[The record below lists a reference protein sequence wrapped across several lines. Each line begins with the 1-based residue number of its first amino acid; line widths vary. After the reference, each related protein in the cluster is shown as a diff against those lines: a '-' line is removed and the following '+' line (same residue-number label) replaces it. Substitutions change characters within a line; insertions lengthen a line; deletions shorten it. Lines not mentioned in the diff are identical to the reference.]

1 MLQGIREGVGRWI
14 AGIILALI
22 AVAFIFWGVDPTIM
36 GTTFAAKVN
45 GEDISLIDFDRA
57 LQNQQSQYQELY
69 RVELDDELQ
78 RALRLAVIEDLI
90 QGEALSQRVA
100 SEGYR
105 VSDARLAQAI
115 RSMPEFQVSG
125 EFSMDVYRSQLTF
138 SGISPTA
145 FEEQQREQ
153 LGLIDLQS
161 GIGVSAFYTPA
172 EFARYIELF
181 EQEREVAYALFAAGA
196 FLDRVEID
204 EAQVLEYYEANK
216 DRFFSEESV
225 DIEYL
230 ELTRADFADDIE
242 VSDEI
247 LEAFYEQEQFRY
259 QTDEDRR
266 PRHILINSIE
276 EDPEAEARAMDVLA
290 RLDAGETFEEL
301 ATEVSEDP
309 GTSGQGGDLGWLSRG
324 VGAFQDAVF
333 EMEIGEVRG
342 PVKSEFGYHVI
353 RLDDIREG
361 EVRTFDSVREE
372 LEAEYR
378 DVRAE
383 ELFFNAAQELDALA
397 FDAFDELTSVAADL
411 DIPLQ
416 THAGLTRTGT
426 SSPFPVADPVIQTAF
441 SAEVLELG
449 ENSRVIEILE
459 DHVAVLRV
467 NSHHLPEEQPLEA
480 VRTAIEAELART
492 AAEALADAAAADFL
506 TQAAALPPSDI
517 GAPDDGMEADAGSEP
532 IEGADTESV
541 DEATGQALADAGSP
555 EQEADADSVPEPQS
569 PVAALAMELGGA
581 WTDSAWVRR
590 TDTGAP
596 PEIIASV
603 FGSRPRDDGAAVRA
617 RVALA
622 NGDEAVV
629 LVTAI
634 RPGDS
639 DRLSREELQA
649 RLTALAQAT
658 AGFELAGYAQHVREQ
673 ASVRIPEEVLD
684 PPLFF

>member
-1 MLQGIREGVGRWI
+1 MLQRIREGVGRWI
-14 AGIILALI
+14 AGAILALI

-36 GTTFAAKVN
+36 GSTFAAKVN
-45 GEDISLIDFDRA
+45 GEDISLIEFDRA

-69 RVELDDELQ
+69 RVEIGDELQ

-105 VSDARLAQAI
+105 VSDARLAQAL
-115 RSMPEFQVSG
+115 RSMPEFQVGG

-145 FEEQQREQ
+145 FEELQREQ

-172 EFARYIELF
+172 EFARYVELF
-181 EQEREVAYALFAAGA
+181 EQEREVSHALFSADA

-204 EAQVLEYYEANK
+204 EAQVLAHYEANM

-230 ELTRADFADDIE
+230 ELTRADYADDIE
-242 VSDEI
+242 VNDEI
-247 LEAFYEQEQFRY
+247 LENFYEQEQYRF

-266 PRHILINSIE
+266 PRHILITSME

-290 RLDAGETFEEL
+290 RLEAGEMFEDL
-301 ATEVSEDP
+301 AAEVSEDP

-324 VGAFQDAVF
+324 TGVFQDAVF
-333 EMEIGEVRG
+333 DMELGEVRG
-342 PVKSEFGYHVI
+342 PVKSEFGYHII

-372 LEAEYR
+372 LAVEYR
-378 DVRAE
+378 DLRAE
-383 ELFFNAAQELDALA
+383 ELFFDAAEELDARA
-397 FDAFDELTSVAADL
+397 FDAFDELTSVAADMEL
-411 DIPLQ
+411 PLE
-416 THAGLTRTGT
+416 TFAGLSRSGT
-426 SSPFPVADPVIQTAF
+426 SSPFPVADPAIQTAF

-449 ENSRVIEILE
+449 ENSRLIEILD

-467 NSHHLPEEQPLEA
+467 SAHHPPQEQPLEA
-480 VRTAIEAELART
+480 VRAEIEAELARS

-506 TQAAALPPSDI
+506 VQAADL
-517 GAPDDGMEADAGSEP
+517 APAGVGMTDDSGEADGS
-532 IEGADTESV
+532 G
-541 DEATGQALADAGSP
+541 
-555 EQEADADSVPEPQS
+555 DADSSDEAAEPASSDEAESEQESAPEPPS
-569 PVAALAMELGGA
+569 AWAALATDLGGA
-581 WTDSAWVRR
+581 WTDRAWVRR
-590 TDTGAP
+590 TDTAMSL
-596 PEIIASV
+596 EILASV
-603 FGSRPRDDGAAVRA
+603 FSSRPDDEGNVVRE
-617 RVALA
+617 RVGIA

-634 RPGDS
+634 RPGNADQ
-639 DRLSREELQA
+639 LTREELQS

-658 AGFELAGYAQHVREQ
+658 AGFELASYAQHVREQ
-673 ASVRIPEEVLD
+673 ATVRIPEEVLD
-684 PPLFF
+684 PPLF